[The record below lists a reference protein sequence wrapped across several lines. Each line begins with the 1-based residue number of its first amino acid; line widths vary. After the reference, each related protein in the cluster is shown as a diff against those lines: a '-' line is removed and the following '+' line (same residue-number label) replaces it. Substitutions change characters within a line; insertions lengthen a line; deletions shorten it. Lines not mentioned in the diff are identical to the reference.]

1 MKLNSRDAVGFVK
14 RPDLTKAG
22 ILIYGA
28 DPARITLRRKALI
41 EAVVGPEAE
50 AEMRLVRLSG
60 ADLRSDPAALI
71 DALKA
76 QGFFPGQRLV
86 FVEDA
91 TDGTAKAFAAA
102 LEEWKAGDAFLVATA
117 GQLAARSALRK
128 TFEGAGE
135 AYALAIYADPPSRDE
150 VEGMLSKAGVGNV
163 SPEGMRDILT
173 LAQTLDAG
181 DFAQTVEK
189 LALYKHGDGEPVSP
203 DDLIAVAPVVTEAAV
218 DDAIAAMANGDV
230 PGIGRQMARLG
241 AQGTGPTT
249 LCISATRHFRQLHAA
264 ASSGGRPDEALGRL
278 RPPVFGPRRDAMAA
292 QIRSW
297 GAPRLE
303 RALKELMDTDLAL
316 RSSSSAPQMAVLE
329 RAFIR
334 IAMMRPR

>member
-1 MKLNSRDAVGFVK
+1 MKLGSRDAAGFVA
-14 RPDLTKAG
+14 RPDLTKSG
-22 ILIYGA
+22 LLIHGA
-28 DPARITLRRKALI
+28 APARIALRRKTLV
-41 EAVVGPEAE
+41 EAVMGPDGE
-50 AEMRLVRLSG
+50 AEMRLTRLSG
-60 ADLRSDPAALI
+60 ADLRSDPASLV

-76 QGFFPGQRLV
+76 TGFFPGQRLV
-86 FVEDA
+86 WVEEA

-102 LEEWKAGDAFLVATA
+102 LEEWRPGDAFLLATA
-117 GQLAARSALRK
+117 GQLTARSALRK
-128 TFEGAGE
+128 LFEGSKE

-150 VEGMLSKAGVGNV
+150 VEGMLTKAGVRNLD
-163 SPEGMRDILT
+163 PDALRDVMT
-173 LAQTLDAG
+173 LSQTLDAG

-189 LALYKHGDGEPVSP
+189 LALYKLGDDSPVTP
-203 DDLIAVAPVVTEAAV
+203 LDLIAVAPVVTEAAV
-218 DDAIAAMANGDV
+218 DDAIGAMANGGE
-230 PGIGRQMARLG
+230 PGIGRQMSRLG

-316 RSSSSAPQMAVLE
+316 RSSSAAPQMALLE